1 MKKGI
6 KIAIVVALG
15 VGLVVAGF
23 YSWKSKQKL
32 DYRDCLQETAF
43 VANGQERKMCDL
55 GFYILYQEREVEKQA
70 QIYNP
75 ENTKDYWNL
84 HVDGV
89 FIQVQAKENIIN
101 MAIHDELY
109 YQKAVENDITLNGEE
124 EQRYRNT
131 VMDFWMDLL
140 DEQKENLPVSDEF
153 VVEAMRRKA
162 IAEKYQMQLAKK
174 KGHSYA
180 SYQWDGAYYQKWL
193 EKQKVEINH
202 KIWDKIVVGDISL
215 QHGKP
220 NYVNGYNKKESE

>member
-6 KIAIVVALG
+6 KIAIAIVLC
-15 VGLVVAGF
+15 VGLVIGGF

-32 DYRDCLQETAF
+32 DYGDCLQETAF

-75 ENTKDYWNL
+75 KNTKDYWNL

-89 FIQVQAKENIIN
+89 FIQAQAKENIIN

-109 YQKAVENDITLNGEE
+109 YQKAVEKNITLNAEE
-124 EQRYRNT
+124 EQEYRNT

-140 DEQKENLPVSDEF
+140 DEQAENLPVSDEF

-162 IAEKYQMQLAKK
+162 IAEKYQMQLAKE

-180 SYQWDGAYYQKWL
+180 SYQWDGTYYRKWL

-215 QHGKP
+215 RHGQP
-220 NYVNGYNKKESE
+220 NYINGYNKKESE